1 MAPRRL
7 ILDGSMGHTLKQR
20 GLSDSFAE
28 AAYANLRQPELVTS
42 VHSEVSATPSERG
55 IGAHTFRAARACAV
69 RRGRRRRA
77 HHKQLRRDA
86 VRPGSRPCPV
96 GSSKRVGGASAR
108 GARRAAARGGALR
121 QRGGCHG
128 HRTAGA
134 RRGMPATSGD
144 VLQARGGGARAG
156 APVEND
162 RTPSKEHM
170 AHDHTRLWPRAG
182 DGRHLPAA
190 GSRARAS
197 RRPLPG
203 GDAQLH
209 HGGAQPQPSPSPDP
223 SPDPNPDPSPDPN
236 PYPYPYPNPNP
247 NPNPNSNRNPD
258 RIPRPNPNPNPNPH
272 PNPRRAPRCRP

>member
-96 GSSKRVGGASAR
+96 GSSQRVGGASAR

-162 RTPSKEHM
+162 RTLSKEHI
-170 AHDHTRLWPRAG
+170 AHDQAIAHASGPAQEMVATYQRLVAELAPRVDLFLAETLSCTTEARSRSRTSESRG
-182 DGRHLPAA
+182 FW
-190 GSRARAS
+190 RARFCS
-197 RRPLPG
+197 DGMRETYFW
-203 GDAQLH
+203 
-209 HGGAQPQPSPSPDP
+209 S
-223 SPDPNPDPSPDPN
+223 
-236 PYPYPYPNPNP
+236 
-247 NPNPNSNRNPD
+247 
-258 RIPRPNPNPNPNPH
+258 
-272 PNPRRAPRCRP
+272 

>member
-96 GSSKRVGGASAR
+96 GSSQRVGGASAR

-156 APVEND
+156 APVGKAIALLA
-162 RTPSKEHM
+162 RSTSHTIKRSHTPLAPRRRWPPPTSGWW
-170 AHDHTRLWPRAG
+170 TSSRLASTSSWRRRSAAPR
-182 DGRHLPAA
+182 RRAA
-190 GSRARAS
+190 GAE
-197 RRPLPG
+197 PEP
-203 GDAQLH
+203 
-209 HGGAQPQPSPSPDP
+209 
-223 SPDPNPDPSPDPN
+223 
-236 PYPYPYPNPNP
+236 
-247 NPNPNSNRNPD
+247 
-258 RIPRPNPNPNPNPH
+258 
-272 PNPRRAPRCRP
+272 